1 MTLHNSFW
9 QTFYWDSK
17 IEQFMITQTYRHN
30 IYSSS
35 RHSVKGHFY
44 YRMKSNFIPTWL
56 SNFFYYTQCSNTPKN
71 NHLSSSTQSTGALQN
86 TLTEIAKFNYLIKV
100 LYLTQIMRNFWTIPF
115 RHLTGF
121 DYFTMQIFDIA
132 LMFWHWFLYLV

>member
-1 MTLHNSFW
+1 MFIYETILVNTVQEFSSFLYQVGSITLNILNFTFTTLDFLWSYRVLTMTLHNSFW

-56 SNFFYYTQCSNTPKN
+56 SNFFYNTQCSNTPKN

-86 TLTEIAKFNYLIKV
+86 TLTEIAKFI
-100 LYLTQIMRNFWTIPF
+100 
-115 RHLTGF
+115 
-121 DYFTMQIFDIA
+121 
-132 LMFWHWFLYLV
+132 

>member
-1 MTLHNSFW
+1 MFIYETILVNTVQEFSSFLYQVGSITLNILNFIFTTLDFLWSYRVLTMTLHNSFW

-86 TLTEIAKFNYLIKV
+86 TLTEIAKFI
-100 LYLTQIMRNFWTIPF
+100 
-115 RHLTGF
+115 
-121 DYFTMQIFDIA
+121 
-132 LMFWHWFLYLV
+132 

>member
-1 MTLHNSFW
+1 MFIYETILVNTVQEFSSFLYQVGSITLNILNFIFTTLDFLWSYRVLTMTLHNSFW

-56 SNFFYYTQCSNTPKN
+56 SIFFYYTQCSNTPKN

-86 TLTEIAKFNYLIKV
+86 TLTEIAKFI
-100 LYLTQIMRNFWTIPF
+100 
-115 RHLTGF
+115 
-121 DYFTMQIFDIA
+121 
-132 LMFWHWFLYLV
+132 